1 MEDRPT
7 TTSATTTVQGGNN
20 NDGNDRETCV
30 MEDRPTTNQHGG
42 MQLGNNN
49 SITYKSCAITYITNI
64 TNNCKQCHQAE
75 EHVVSA
81 DTPRDLMLRS
91 PVNTTTSVR
100 LVDCQ
105 GRELELGDVV
115 MLAWLEDTPR
125 NLIPSSSVH
134 TTTREMV
141 VDRTGRELELGDV
154 VEAEGDIKVAIY
166 AGGYDGVVAG
176 DGMVIGL
183 DTKTRKIVHEPINVV
198 EPFTSRS
205 PQDLNMSPKFSPMEI
220 VERAKSI
227 VGPRNPDGP
236 VDIVFWCCTDMTL
249 DEWVVC
255 NEVHATNPEIVRL
268 RSLNAAHSVPFPT
281 N

>member
-81 DTPRDLMLRS
+81 
-91 PVNTTTSVR
+91 
-100 LVDCQ
+100 
-105 GRELELGDVV
+105 
-115 MLAWLEDTPR
+115 DTPR

>member
-115 MLAWLEDTPR
+115 SAERSMLW
-125 NLIPSSSVH
+125 S
-134 TTTREMV
+134 
-141 VDRTGRELELGDV
+141 
-154 VEAEGDIKVAIY
+154 IY
-166 AGGYDGVVAG
+166 AG